1 MAMRLY
7 DTTSQAVVP
16 FEPGPVVRM
25 YVCGITPYDST
36 HLGHAAVYLTHDIL
50 IRRLEDLGHT
60 VEMVRNYTDIDDPLY
75 AKAATLGVRAM
86 ELAESEITRFRAD
99 MAALEMRPALAEPR
113 VSTSIPEI
121 IEAIDSLRQRGN
133 TYQADDGTLYFDV
146 TTFESFGGLSGFT
159 ADEMVALSRERGG
172 APDDPRQRH
181 PLDFVLW
188 KPSADGEDAFD
199 APWGAGR
206 PGWHI
211 ECTAMVFANLGR
223 DTIDLHGGG
232 SDLVFPHHECEI
244 AQSEAIT
251 GEPFARHWLHQG
263 MVAYHGEKMSKSL
276 GNLVF
281 VSELVKQ
288 ADPRAVRLAVLGHHY
303 QAGFE
308 WHDDELAQGLAR
320 LHRLVAAAAGP
331 TGPDPA
337 PFAERVRAALDDDLD
352 TPTALAVLDE
362 LATSILAPETGDDQG
377 AADILA
383 ELALLVGVDTSRPVN
398 PLT

>member
-1 MAMRLY
+1 MRLY
-7 DTTSQAVVP
+7 DTARKSVVP

-36 HLGHAAVYLTHDIL
+36 HLGHAATYLTHDIV

-75 AKAATLGVRAM
+75 AKAAAMGVGAT
-86 ELAESEITRFRAD
+86 ELAESEIARFRGD
-99 MAALEMRPALAEPR
+99 MEALEMRPALAEPR

-121 IEAIDSLRQRGN
+121 VDAIEVLVKTDH
-133 TYQADDGTLYFDV
+133 TYQSDDGTVYFDV
-146 TTFESFGGLSGFT
+146 STFERFGDLSGFT
-159 ADEMVALSRERGG
+159 TDEMVALSRERGG
-172 APDDPRQRH
+172 TPDDPHQRH

-188 KPSADGEDAFD
+188 KPSADGEHAWDT
-199 APWGAGR
+199 PWGPGR

-211 ECTAMVFANLGR
+211 ECTAMVFTNLGT
-223 DTIDLHGGG
+223 TIDLHGGG

-244 AQSEAIT
+244 AQSEAIS

-288 ADPRAVRLAVLGHHY
+288 ADPRSIRLAVLGHHY
-303 QAGFE
+303 RAGFE
-308 WHDDELAQGLAR
+308 WHDDEIGRGTDR
-320 LHRLVAAAAGP
+320 LQRMVAAAGCLA
-331 TGPDPA
+331 GPDPA
-337 PFAERVRAALDDDLD
+337 PYAEQMRAALDDDLD
-352 TPTALAVLDE
+352 TPTALAVLDQF
-362 LATSILAPETGDDQG
+362 AGAILDPETGDHPG
-377 AADILA
+377 AAVTLA
-383 ELALLVGVDTSRPVN
+383 ELAMIVGVDIHRPVRERA
-398 PLT
+398 